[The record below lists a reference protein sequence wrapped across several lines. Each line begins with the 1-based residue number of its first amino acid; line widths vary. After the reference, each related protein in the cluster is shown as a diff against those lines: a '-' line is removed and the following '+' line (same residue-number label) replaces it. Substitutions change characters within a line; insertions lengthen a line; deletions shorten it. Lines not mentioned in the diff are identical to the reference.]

1 MSFAKNEY
9 QQLTLNDNTFS
20 LTARELRMLERSW
33 AKQFAEKIFPL
44 INEEKFSVL
53 YSDKASRPNTPVNV
67 IIGGMVLQELLDLT
81 DEEFM
86 DSLLFDIR
94 FQYAL
99 HTTSFK
105 EQPISDRTFS
115 RFRRR
120 CLTYETETGIDLI
133 RETVK
138 ELSQEMA
145 SLMNLNGRMKRMD
158 SLMVASNIRKLG
170 RMELLYTCV
179 SDLVTFLHR
188 TGMDE
193 LLVGME
199 HYYDPGDYNRVI
211 YHSRS
216 EEAGERICQI
226 LADADKLLTV
236 CEGACDESPEYQLL
250 VRVMKEQTII
260 DETGTRRLKTKEDGK
275 MGPQILQ
282 NPSDPDATYR
292 EKAGKQNRGYTANVI
307 ESVGDNGS
315 IVTDYQYEKNIHS
328 DSQFLKEAIDSMEKS
343 SEPVVLITDGAYSG
357 QKNADAAAEKNIELV
372 TTDLTGRETK
382 DIAADFLFTEEGT
395 RVISCPAGN
404 APKSCS
410 YIKQTGQCRISFPRN
425 KCENCPHRDQ
435 CQPKMFNRT
444 SVLFLSKRSSDR
456 AKSQRAMKTEQ
467 FKALARIRN
476 GVETIPS
483 ILRRKYQIDH
493 MPVRGLLATKLRFGI
508 KLAAL
513 NFKKLSAYLDSLDQ
527 CALLSAN
534 S

>member
-236 CEGACDESPEYQLL
+236 CEAACDGSPEYQLL

-456 AKSQRAMKTEQ
+456 AKSQRAMKAEQ

>member
-1 MSFAKNEY
+1 MSFAKNEC
-9 QQLTLNDNTFS
+9 QQLTLNDSTFS
-20 LTARELRMLERSW
+20 LTARELRMLEKSW
-33 AKQFAEKIFPL
+33 AKPFAEKIFPR
-44 INEEKFSVL
+44 IKEEKFSVL

-99 HTTSFK
+99 HTTSFE

-133 RETVK
+133 HETVK
-138 ELSQEMA
+138 ELSEEMA

-188 TGMDE
+188 VGMDE
-193 LLVGME
+193 LLGGME
-199 HYYDPGDYNRVI
+199 HYYDPNDYNKVI

-216 EEAGERICQI
+216 EEAGERIRQI
-226 LADADKLLTV
+226 LADADKLLAV
-236 CEGACDESPEYQLL
+236 CKGACDESSEYQLL
-250 VRVMKEQTII
+250 VRVLKEQTIVEE
-260 DETGTRRLKTKEDGK
+260 DENRRLKTKEDGK
-275 MGPQILQ
+275 MDSQILQ

-292 EKAGKQNRGYTANVI
+292 EKAGKQNRGYVANVV
-307 ESVGDNGS
+307 ESVGDHGS
-315 IVTDYQYEKNIHS
+315 IVTDYQYDKNVHS
-328 DSQFLKEAIDSMEKS
+328 DSQFLKEAIDSMEES
-343 SEPVVLITDGAYSG
+343 AEPVVLITDGAYSG
-357 QKNADAAAEKNIELV
+357 QENVAAASKKNIELV
-372 TTDLTGRETK
+372 TTDLIGREAK
-382 DIAADFLFTEEGT
+382 DIAADFLFTEDGT
-395 RVISCPAGN
+395 KVIQCPAGN

-410 YIKQTGQCRISFPRN
+410 YTKQTGQCRISFPRN
-425 KCENCPHRDQ
+425 KCENCPYREQ
-435 CQPKMFNRT
+435 CRPKMLNKT
-444 SVLFLSKRSSDR
+444 SVIFLSKKSSDR
-456 AKSQRAMKTEQ
+456 AKSQRKMKTEE
-467 FKALARIRN
+467 FKELARIRN
-476 GVETIPS
+476 GVETISS

-493 MPVRGLLATKLRFGI
+493 MPVRGLLSTKLRFGI

-513 NFKKLSAYLDSLDQ
+513 NFKKLSVYLNSLDQ
-527 CALLSAN
+527 CALISEI

>member
-193 LLVGME
+193 LLAGME
-199 HYYDPGDYNRVI
+199 HYYGPGDYNRVI

-216 EEAGERICQI
+216 EE
-226 LADADKLLTV
+226 
-236 CEGACDESPEYQLL
+236 
-250 VRVMKEQTII
+250 
-260 DETGTRRLKTKEDGK
+260 
-275 MGPQILQ
+275 
-282 NPSDPDATYR
+282 
-292 EKAGKQNRGYTANVI
+292 AGKQNRGYTANVI

-372 TTDLTGRETK
+372 TTDLTRRETK

-513 NFKKLSAYLDSLDQ
+513 NFKKLSAYLDSLDL